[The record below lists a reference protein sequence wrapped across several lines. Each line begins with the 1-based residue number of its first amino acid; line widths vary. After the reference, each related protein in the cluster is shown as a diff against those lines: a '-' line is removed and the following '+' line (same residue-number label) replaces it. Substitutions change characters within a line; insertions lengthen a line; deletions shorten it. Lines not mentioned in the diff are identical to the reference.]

1 MTLSIEDLKQQN
13 LILLDTVSGS
23 RAYGLDTS
31 ESDTDTY
38 DELNVLTTQIES
50 RVNVVFNRLI
60 AQYFKSN
67 IPIVYFIAKMV
78 IGQKKTDAVEY
89 VRQVVKDDLIKL
101 ELIEQIK

>member
-13 LILLDTVSGS
+13 LILLDTVSSS
-23 RAYGLDTS
+23 RVYGLDTPR
-31 ESDTDTY
+31 SDTDTY
-38 DELNVLTTQIES
+38 DEFNELTTQIQS
-50 RVNVVFNRLI
+50 RVNVVFDRLV

-67 IPIVYFIAKMV
+67 NPIVRFIAKMI

-101 ELIEQIK
+101 ELIEEIK